1 MASKEEFFNKLT
13 LGKKRREK
21 NMMTLMRF
29 VIIYLFVRSSDD
41 KAITIT
47 VRFGALRTK
56 LYLAQRTHYKHATLY
71 FSTD

>member
-1 MASKEEFFNKLT
+1 M
-13 LGKKRREK
+13 
-21 NMMTLMRF
+21 
-29 VIIYLFVRSSDD
+29 FVRSSDD

-47 VRFGALRTK
+47 VIFHGALRTK